1 MTLERIARWIIG
13 VFLVLSAVAGIALTT
28 IYFRSAK
35 RLDYR
40 WTIPPEG
47 VLVPTD
53 SATIAYGAHIA
64 TLQGCDG
71 CHAST
76 LGGGPFMDAPGVAR
90 LFASNL
96 TRGDGGIGARYTDAD
111 WVRAIRHAVAPDGRG
126 LSFMPSQNYQRLND
140 RDLGALIAWL
150 KQLPPVDA
158 VRPGPSVGVL
168 GRVMLVMGSLPLLTA
183 ERIDHQAPRSASVEI
198 GPTIAYG
205 EYLAGG
211 CRGCHGETFSGGEI
225 PGGTAMAPSRN
236 LTPDSASGIGRWSLS
251 DFRAAMRI
259 GQLPEGVVMDSV
271 AMPIKISREFTDDET
286 AALFAYFK
294 SLPAKPW
301 GNR

>member
-13 VFLVLSAVAGIALTT
+13 FFLVLLADAAIALGYT
-28 IYFRSAK
+28 YYSSNA
-35 RLDYR
+35 RLDRR
-40 WTIPPEG
+40 WTFPAD
-47 VLVPTD
+47 VVAVPTD
-53 SATIAYGAHIA
+53 SLSIAYGGHVAA
-64 TLQGCDG
+64 LQGCDG
-71 CHAST
+71 CH
-76 LGGGPFMDAPGVAR
+76 GPDLAGRLFMDAPGVVRLYAR
-90 LFASNL
+90 NL
-96 TRGDGGIGARYTDAD
+96 TPGVGGAGARYRDAD

-126 LSFMPSQNYQRLND
+126 LLFMPSQNYQRLND

-150 KQLPPVDA
+150 KSRPQIDA
-158 VRPGPSVGVL
+158 EFPATTVGLL
-168 GRVMLVMGSLPLLTA
+168 GRVMLMMGSLPLVTA
-183 ERIDHQAPRSASVEI
+183 ERIDHTAPRPASVPI
-198 GPTIAYG
+198 GPTVAYG
-205 EYLAGG
+205 AYLAGG

-225 PGGTAMAPSRN
+225 PGGVAMAPSRN

-294 SLPAKPW
+294 SLPPRPY
-301 GNR
+301 GGR

>member
-1 MTLERIARWIIG
+1 MTLERIARGIIG
-13 VFLVLSAVAGIALTT
+13 LFLFLVAVAGIALGYTYWT
-28 IYFRSAK
+28 SGK
-35 RLDYR
+35 RLERR
-40 WTIPPEG
+40 WSLTPDN
-47 VLVPTD
+47 VVVPTD
-53 SATIAYGAHIA
+53 SAAIAYGGHVAA
-64 TLQGCDG
+64 LQGCDG
-71 CHAST
+71 CH
-76 LGGGPFMDAPGVAR
+76 GPELAGRAFMDAPGVVR

-96 TRGDGGIGARYTDAD
+96 TPGAGGVGARYTDAD

-126 LSFMPSQNYQRLND
+126 LFFMPSQNYQRLND

-150 KQLPPVDA
+150 KARPKVDA
-158 VRPGPSVGVL
+158 AFPAPSVGVL
-168 GRVMLVMGSLPLLTA
+168 GRVMLVMGSLPLVTA
-183 ERIDHQAPRSASVEI
+183 ERIDHQAPRPPSIPI

-225 PGGTAMAPSRN
+225 PGGASMAPSRN
-236 LTPDSASGIGRWSLS
+236 LTPDSATGIGRWSLS

-259 GQLPEGVVMDSV
+259 GQLPEGVMMDSV
-271 AMPIKISREFTDDET
+271 AMPIRISREFTDDET

>member
-1 MTLERIARWIIG
+1 MNLERIARGIIG
-13 VFLVLSAVAGIALTT
+13 LFLVLVAVAGIALAYT
-28 IYFRSAK
+28 YWSSSK
-35 RLDYR
+35 RLDRR
-40 WTIPPEG
+40 WSLAADT
-47 VLVPTD
+47 VAVPTD
-53 SATIAYGAHIA
+53 SAAIAYGGHVAA
-64 TLQGCDG
+64 LQGCDG
-71 CHAST
+71 CHGPD
-76 LGGGPFMDAPGVAR
+76 LGGRAFMDAPGVVR

-96 TRGDGGIGARYTDAD
+96 TTGEGGVGARYTDAD
-111 WVRAIRHAVAPDGRG
+111 WVRAIRHAVAPNGRS
-126 LSFMPSQNYQRLND
+126 LYFMPSQNYQRLND

-150 KQLPPVDA
+150 KARPKIDA
-158 VRPGPSVGVL
+158 GFPAPSVGVL
-168 GRVMLVMGSLPLLTA
+168 GRVMLVMGSLPLVTA
-183 ERIDHQAPRSASVEI
+183 ERIDHQARRPPSVPI

-211 CRGCHGETFSGGEI
+211 CRGCHGETLSGGEI
-225 PGGTAMAPSRN
+225 PGGASMAPSRN
-236 LTPDSASGIGRWSLS
+236 LTPDSATGIGRWSLS

-271 AMPIKISREFTDDET
+271 AMPIRISREFTDDET